1 MRSVDD
7 FISDFLAH
15 RIADP
20 ETPAERRER
29 YLRERELKG
38 RKTGSSTPAPVA
50 RRPSAPVTKGV
61 PKPAPKKPSV
71 DPAKKRAET
80 EARIEAMQQRLDTLR
95 ELLRQPVLIIV
106 VVVNILL
113 STDAIHSGDG
123 LVAVRV
129 VEVNAALAVFLFLK
143 QPQTVPDE
151 ACFTQWITTTVM
163 FGFCRP
169 TTQWVI
175 GHSDDRILGAAAVMH
190 LDQTVFGIVD
200 KALYPMAAA
209 AFFDHPAKGVV
220 TITLVL
226 VGQ

>member
-38 RKTGSSTPAPVA
+38 RKVGSSTPAPAV
-50 RRPSAPVTKGV
+50 RRPSAPALTKGV

-95 ELLRQPVLIIV
+95 ELLRQLVEKAKERSGVEDPKDEKPAKTTKPSDRKPLSEAEKAKAAKEAEEWRKNNPDKVLDQQV
-106 VVVNILL
+106 ERL
-113 STDAIHSGDG
+113 STQIKNVEAKIAEMRKKLAESPAPPPLRKSGPDKVG
-123 LVAVRV
+123 Y
-129 VEVNAALAVFLFLK
+129 NP
-143 QPQTVPDE
+143 QP
-151 ACFTQWITTTVM
+151 
-163 FGFCRP
+163 R
-169 TTQWVI
+169 
-175 GHSDDRILGAAAVMH
+175 R
-190 LDQTVFGIVD
+190 
-200 KALYPMAAA
+200 
-209 AFFDHPAKGVV
+209 
-220 TITLVL
+220 
-226 VGQ
+226 